1 MTTPHAGMMTHRP
14 EIDGLRAIAVI
25 PVMLF
30 HAGLESFSGGFVGVD
45 VFFVISGFLITSI
58 IIKEHRNETFTLA
71 AFYERR
77 IRRIIPALFVIIFAC
92 LPFALWL
99 MRPSE
104 LDAFGRSMIAVVLF
118 SSNILFYL
126 ESGYFDAATELK
138 PLLHTWSLGIEEQ
151 YYLFF
156 PIFVGLVVKYREA
169 ALPYFLTMIAITS
182 FLISLWLVDVSPSAN
197 FYLIPSRAWELM
209 AGSLLAIAPVAR
221 ARNSLALLGLGMI
234 IAPMFLY
241 DSSTPFPGLSALPPV
256 VGTMLVIA
264 FASPHTIVG
273 RALTLP
279 PMLWIGLI
287 SYSAYLW
294 HQPLFAF
301 ARLAFINEPSLALM
315 LGLTVTA
322 LLLAHLTRRYVEL
335 PFIDRQSRIGTRN
348 QIFTGALVG
357 SVALLAIGGGLVFSR
372 GLPARAPTL
381 VDPVKSSVEGC
392 PALGDG
398 VFGCALGLEGS
409 PTLILLGDSH
419 AYALADELDRAL
431 TAQGRSAMLLHT
443 ACHPVPGIYDSRE
456 PATPERIN
464 QCTAANDRMIERA
477 TAPPVRDIVVAV
489 RWTFRLADT
498 DAGYDNGQGGVEM
511 DAPFHRNIAV
521 GGSRAEMLERYVAR
535 LRGKS
540 VTLLYPV
547 PEVGWNPGRLNMVR
561 HSRGMAVADIWTSF
575 DRYRARNREAL
586 ATLDGIDGVHR
597 VDPAALLCEN
607 DRCYVQRD
615 GTLFYSDDDHLS
627 ADGVRLV
634 LPMLLEGGRGNR

>member
-1 MTTPHAGMMTHRP
+1 MPNSGAMRHRP
-14 EIDGLRAIAVI
+14 EIDGLRAIAVV

-30 HAGLESFSGGFVGVD
+30 HAGLENFSGGFVGVD

-58 IIKEHRNETFTLA
+58 IVKEHKAGSFTLS

-77 IRRIIPALFVIIFAC
+77 IRRIIPALFVVMIAC

-104 LDAFGRSMIAVVLF
+104 LEAFGKSMIAVVFF

-151 YYLFF
+151 YYLAF
-156 PIFVGLVVKYREA
+156 PIFVGLVIKYREA
-169 ALPYFLTMIAITS
+169 ALPHCLAAIAIIS
-182 FLISLWLVDVSPSAN
+182 FLISLWLANISPSAN

-209 AGSLLAIAPVAR
+209 AGSLLAIAPVTR
-221 ARNSLALLGLGMI
+221 ARNSLALIGLALI
-234 IAPMFLY
+234 VAPIFLY
-241 DSSTPFPGLSALPPV
+241 DATTPFPGWSALPPV

-264 FASPHTIVG
+264 FASPQTMVG

-301 ARLAFINEPSLALM
+301 ARLAFIDEPSLAMM
-315 LGLTVTA
+315 LALTVVA
-322 LLLAHLTRRYVEL
+322 LLLAHVTRQWVEL
-335 PFIDRQSRIGTRN
+335 PLIDRQSRIGTRK
-348 QIFTGALVG
+348 QIFTGAIVSSL
-357 SVALLAIGGGLVFSR
+357 ALIAIGGGLVFYK
-372 GLPARAPTL
+372 GLPAKAPSL

-398 VFGCALGLEGS
+398 VFGCALGAEGAPS
-409 PTLILLGDSH
+409 VILLGDSH
-419 AYALADELDRAL
+419 AYALADEFDRTL
-431 TAQGRSAMLLHT
+431 RAQGRSAMLLHT
-443 ACHPVPGIYDSRE
+443 SCHPVPGIYDSRE
-456 PATPERIN
+456 PATAERIR
-464 QCTAANDRMIERA
+464 QCTAANDRMIEKA
-477 TAPPVRDIVVAV
+477 TAASVTDVIVAI
-489 RWTFRLADT
+489 RWTFRLADS
-498 DAGYDNGQGGVEM
+498 DAGYDNGEGGVEM
-511 DAPFHRNIAV
+511 DAPFHRNVAV
-521 GGSRAEMLERYVAR
+521 GGTRAEMLHRYIAR
-535 LRGKS
+535 LSGKS

-561 HSRGMAVADIWTSF
+561 HSRGLGMGDISTSHARF
-575 DRYRARNREAL
+575 LARNREAL
-586 ATLDGIDGVHR
+586 AALDAIDGVRR
-597 VDPAALLCEN
+597 VKPASLLCET
-607 DRCYVQRD
+607 DRCHVQRD
-615 GTLFYSDDDHLS
+615 GRLYYADDDHLS

-634 LPMLLEGGRGNR
+634 MPLLLQRDRDVE